1 MKRFIVTITTLALS
15 ALANPASSQTYP
27 ARPITIIVPF
37 GPGGTGDLAARV
49 LASSAQKYLN
59 ETVVVENKSGAGGVL
74 GSKYVV
80 DSPPDG
86 YKLLLARVGP
96 EAIAP
101 ALDPST
107 TYKWNDFTFLGMLE
121 QDPFVCIVSGKSPI
135 RTVADLIERLKK
147 SPGKFS
153 YASTAVIDATVV
165 FPEEIFS
172 HAGLRPDVA
181 LKVPYRNGVDTVT
194 AILGGQVDFACN
206 GFSLYAGG
214 LSSGQLHGLVVST
227 PTRVP
232 QAPDIP
238 TGRELGMNGLEE
250 VTGWSALYGPPGL
263 PQNVINKWA
272 TVLEKLRDD
281 PEWQARVK
289 AHLSLPA
296 IMTGPEARS
305 FAENQV
311 NLYKKMAPTLG
322 IKN

>member
-1 MKRFIVTITTLALS
+1 MKCSIMMLAAVAFS
-15 ALANPASSQTYP
+15 TLANPAFSQTYP
-27 ARPITIIVPF
+27 SRPITIVVPF

-49 LASSAQKYLN
+49 LAFSAQKYLN
-59 ETVVVENKSGAGGVL
+59 ETVVVENKSGVGGVL

-80 DSPPDG
+80 NASPDG
-86 YKLLLARVGP
+86 YTLLLARVGP

-107 TYKWNDFTFLGMLE
+107 TYNWNDFTFLGMLE
-121 QDPFVCIVSGKSPI
+121 QDPFVCIVSGKSSI
-135 RTVADLIERLKK
+135 RTIADLVQQLKRE
-147 SPGKFS
+147 PGKLS

-165 FPEEIFS
+165 FPVKIFS

-194 AILGGQVDFACN
+194 AIISGEVDFACN

-214 LSSGQLHGLVVST
+214 LSSGQLRGLVVST
-227 PTRVP
+227 PERVP

-238 TGRELGMNGLEE
+238 TGRELGMSDLED

-263 PQNVINKWA
+263 PKDVVNKWA
-272 TVLEKLRDD
+272 TVLEELRND
-281 PEWQARVK
+281 PKWQERVR

-305 FAENQV
+305 FAEGQV
-311 NLYKKMAPTLG
+311 RMYKTMAPTLG
-322 IKN
+322 MKN